1 MKSILSG
8 LLLAF
13 MSNQIYAAVTCGT
26 STSTLPNLNSI
37 YKSGE
42 FRIFYSSNSS
52 NADYIPNQTDL
63 NNNGIPDY
71 VENVAIQ
78 ANATTEALTSLGF
91 VHPLNSDRYAGAAEY
106 IDIHLTALSGN
117 GIAYENPSIFVN
129 KQTKEGKC
137 ALNIYIRNNI
147 ESFPG
152 NYWTTVTHEIFHLY
166 QYGYNQF
173 KGSWYLEG
181 MTNWAERVLRLGT
194 QGGDGLTQL
203 PDDQDSLTANV
214 YNVAYNQMWHRLA
227 VLSDKTNGQLN
238 LSPNLVHRTYIDGTK
253 VFKDDKLKGYLF
265 IKKTLE
271 NFKIKSDQISIQNGW
286 NPHNWNE
293 NDQSNLSNRPY
304 MLKAIQDSM
313 LQFGMNQTTEEQK
326 FLLLQ

>member
-1 MKSILSG
+1 MKYILNALM
-8 LLLAF
+8 LLF
-13 MSNQIYAAVTCGT
+13 VSNQIQAAVTCGT
-26 STSTLPNLNSI
+26 SSSTLPNLNNV

-52 NADYIPNQTDL
+52 NVDYIPDQTDA
-63 NNNGIPDY
+63 NNNNIPDY

-78 ANATTEALTSLGF
+78 AVATTEALTSLGF
-91 VHPLNSDRYAGAAEY
+91 IHPLNSERYAGSAKF
-106 IDIHLTALSGN
+106 IDIHLTALNGN
-117 GIAYENPSIFVN
+117 GIAYENPSIFFN
-129 KQTKEGKC
+129 KPTKEGKC

-181 MTNWAERVLRLGT
+181 MTNWAERVLRLGA
-194 QGGDGLTQL
+194 QGGDGLTPL
-203 PDDQDSLTANV
+203 PNNQDSLTTNV
-214 YNVAYNQMWHRLA
+214 YNIAYNQLWHRLA
-227 VLSDKTNGQLN
+227 VLSDNTNGQLS
-238 LSPNLVHRTYIDGTK
+238 LSPNLVNRTYIDGSK
-253 VFKDDKLKGYLF
+253 VFKDDKLKGYLY

-271 NFKIKSDQISIQNGW
+271 NLKIKSDQISIQNGW
-286 NPHNWNE
+286 NPHNWDE
-293 NDQSNLSNRPY
+293 NDQTNPANRPY

-313 LQFGMNQTTEEQK
+313 LQFGMNQTVEEQK
-326 FLLLQ
+326 FLHLQ